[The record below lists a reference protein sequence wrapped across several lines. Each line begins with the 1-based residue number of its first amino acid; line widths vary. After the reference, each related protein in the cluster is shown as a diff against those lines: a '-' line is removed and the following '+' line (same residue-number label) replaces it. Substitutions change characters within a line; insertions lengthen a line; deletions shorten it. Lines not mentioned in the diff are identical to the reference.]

1 MTEKYLLV
9 GFLIVLVITAGLSA
23 YAKRIRKKKKTENAP
38 MAFGCICGL
47 AGTYEGK
54 EFSIHSGDEIRI
66 GKNMRDNDLVIDG
79 GHIGEKHCV
88 IIYDKSSKK
97 YCIKN
102 VSETE
107 IRLNSDIHLQKGEE
121 ACLEDGTV
129 IYLGETRHMF
139 RLGEKNCG

>member
-1 MTEKYLLV
+1 MTNRVINSKIYV
-9 GFLIVLVITAGLSA
+9 GFSFKIVRLE
-23 YAKRIRKKKKTENAP
+23 RIFDGHDRKI
-38 MAFGCICGL
+38 FVGGISDCVGSY
-47 AGTYEGK
+47 G
-54 EFSIHSGDEIRI
+54 GD
-66 GKNMRDNDLVIDG
+66 
-79 GHIGEKHCV
+79 IGEKHCV

-129 IYLGETRHMF
+129 IYLGEKRHTF

>member
-1 MTEKYLLV
+1 ME
-9 GFLIVLVITAGLSA
+9 
-23 YAKRIRKKKKTENAP
+23 
-38 MAFGCICGL
+38 FGCICGL

-54 EFSIHSGDEIRI
+54 EFSIHSGDGIRI
-66 GKNMRDNDLVIDG
+66 RKNMSNNDLVIDG

-129 IYLGETRHMF
+129 IYLGEKRHTF

>member
-54 EFSIHSGDEIRI
+54 EFSIHSGDEIWI
-66 GKNMRDNDLVIDG
+66 GKNMRDNYLVIDG

-129 IYLGETRHMF
+129 IYLGEKRHTF

>member
-54 EFSIHSGDEIRI
+54 EFSIHSGDGIRI

-97 YCIKN
+97 YCRKN

-129 IYLGETRHMF
+129 IYLGEKRHTF

>member
-9 GFLIVLVITAGLSA
+9 GFLIVLVI
-23 YAKRIRKKKKTENAP
+23 
-38 MAFGCICGL
+38 
-47 AGTYEGK
+47 
-54 EFSIHSGDEIRI
+54 
-66 GKNMRDNDLVIDG
+66 DG
-79 GHIGEKHCV
+79 GDIGEKHCV

-129 IYLGETRHMF
+129 IYLGEKRHMF

>member
-66 GKNMRDNDLVIDG
+66 GKNMRDHDLVIDG

-88 IIYDKSSKK
+88 IIYDKSSKN
-97 YCIKN
+97 I
-102 VSETE
+102 
-107 IRLNSDIHLQKGEE
+107 
-121 ACLEDGTV
+121 A
-129 IYLGETRHMF
+129 
-139 RLGEKNCG
+139 